1 MSTTTPGRRAIAGSF
16 TKTGAMVSF
25 LRKATGSPS
34 TNMTSVSLI
43 FSSSTLDLWD
53 RPSGPPI
60 CFNDST
66 RGFASRSLSIVL
78 VGKPVGQYLRESLKA
93 YLRQQNS
100 NSPVDRMSEVAAKIF
115 EESLNKVVLVQLKG
129 GRSVRGRL
137 YSFDQH
143 MNLVL
148 EEAEDV
154 TNSDSTKKLGTII
167 VRGDNVVLVSPPPK
181 R

>member
-1 MSTTTPGRRAIAGSF
+1 MSD
-16 TKTGAMVSF
+16 V
-25 LRKATGSPS
+25 
-34 TNMTSVSLI
+34 
-43 FSSSTLDLWD
+43 
-53 RPSGPPI
+53 
-60 CFNDST
+60 
-66 RGFASRSLSIVL
+66 
-78 VGKPVGQYLRESLKA
+78 E
-93 YLRQQNS
+93 
-100 NSPVDRMSEVAAKIF
+100 AKIF

-154 TNSDSTKKLGTII
+154 TNTDATKKLGTII

-181 R
+181 RWSSCSSALSSGCLTYVPCTPVER